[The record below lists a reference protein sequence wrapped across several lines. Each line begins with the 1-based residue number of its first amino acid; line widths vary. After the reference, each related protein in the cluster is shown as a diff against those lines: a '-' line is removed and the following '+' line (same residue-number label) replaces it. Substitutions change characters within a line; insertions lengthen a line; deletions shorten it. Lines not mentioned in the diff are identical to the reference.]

1 MSLSL
6 SQLSFAL
13 SRSRIR
19 RRQSKVL
26 NRRGDSEAMLQSML
40 VAVGPTRDRHI
51 SRCTKCVQY
60 SLVASRGSSKVMTY
74 LSKDFVVILTEPV
87 VFLHVESLC
96 RRSEHSDRC
105 LFQSNL
111 AKYFSTSD
119 QQNGLEFCNPA
130 WAE

>member
-26 NRRGDSEAMLQSML
+26 NLRGDSEAMLQSML

-51 SRCTKCVQY
+51 SRCTKCVQNSQVFIACY
-60 SLVASRGSSKVMTY
+60 FHSDDIFLV
-74 LSKDFVVILTEPV
+74 I
-87 VFLHVESLC
+87 FLHVESLC

-119 QQNGLEFCNPA
+119 QNGLEYCNPA
-130 WAE
+130 WAV

>member
-40 VAVGPTRDRHI
+40 VAVGPTRDIFHG
-51 SRCTKCVQY
+51 VQNVY
-60 SLVASRGSSKVMTY
+60 RTVASRGSSKVMTY

-96 RRSEHSDRC
+96 QNIQID
-105 LFQSNL
+105 
-111 AKYFSTSD
+111 AYF
-119 QQNGLEFCNPA
+119 NPT
-130 WAE
+130 